1 MNGKNL
7 RAGFYLC
14 WLLMGCWVVN
24 SAASVG
30 PAPIPPSIGVA
41 LDGEQGFCGHKING
55 VTPYLFNLKLG
66 PVLHLRSYRFEP
78 YAAVR
83 YSGNRSCAG
92 MGLGLSRFIFEPQN
106 RGAGLRFVLDGSY
119 YSGHQVLGQ
128 SGFML
133 DLDKLIR
140 VGLTVGIGNKTN
152 DHLFYMTSFGTDFA
166 AIYRLLW
173 PASKPY

>member
-1 MNGKNL
+1 MNCKHL
-7 RAGFYLC
+7 RAWFCLG
-14 WLLMGCWVVN
+14 LLYMGCWVVN

-30 PAPIPPSIGVA
+30 PAPIPPSVGVV

-66 PVLHLRSYRFEP
+66 PVLYERSYSFEP

-83 YSGNRSCAG
+83 YTGNISRAG
-92 MGLGLSRFIFEPQN
+92 VGLGLSRFILEPQN
-106 RGAGLRFVLDGSY
+106 RGAGFRFVLDGSY

-140 VGLTVGIGNKTN
+140 MGLTVGIGNKTN

-173 PASKPY
+173 PAPKPY